1 MNDLKKIAYNCR
13 KATLLV
19 EKKQLERLTLR
30 EQFELKLHLTGC
42 SVCRLFQQQSIL
54 INKQVRALLHS
65 SSLRERELDSVFKQ
79 SMQEEIE
86 QRLKKGL

>member
-13 KATLLV
+13 KATLLI

-30 EQFELKLHLTGC
+30 EQFELKMHLTGC
-42 SVCRLFQQQSIL
+42 SVCRLFQQQSII

-65 SSLRERELDSVFKQ
+65 SSSRKRELDSGFKQ